1 MQKTTV
7 YLDEV
12 ELAKLK
18 AQAARENVKLAVLI
32 RRAIS
37 EIVNAS
43 RAPLPQGTG
52 AYHSGSSNGSTD
64 RKTILRAAAKKG
76 RW

>member
-7 YLDEV
+7 YLDEI
-12 ELAKLK
+12 ELAKLR
-18 AQAARENVKLAVLI
+18 AQAARENVKPAVLI

-37 EIVNAS
+37 ALVNEARS
-43 RAPLPQGTG
+43 PLPQGTG
-52 AYHSGSSNGSTD
+52 AYHSGSANGSAD
-64 RKTILRAAAKKG
+64 RKAILRAAAKKG